1 MFLQIS
7 LRLKVGIRVQRNM
20 ETRMRFKDVKD
31 FPANKPYRGKTTKI
45 SPTTSVRTG
54 SRKVKRRLQSQLCQ
68 TNILPNQPIRTATVS
83 PLPLNNL
90 LNSVSPV
97 LIPLNNPNSRTNE
110 SIPSAVNN
118 LKSTPTV
125 VTLHIRRTTLLNLP
139 VNKTSAILRT
149 DRTTLPNT
157 LKTIESRRTDQSGK
171 VKVNLLLPN

>member
-1 MFLQIS
+1 
-7 LRLKVGIRVQRNM
+7 M

-31 FPANKPYRGKTTKI
+31 FPVNKPYLGKTTKI

-83 PLPLNNL
+83 PLPLNKL
-90 LNSVSPV
+90 LNSLSPV
-97 LIPLNNPNSRTNE
+97 LIPLNNPNNSRTNE
-110 SIPSAVNN
+110 SIPAAVNN

-125 VTLHIRRTTLLNLP
+125 VTLRIRRTTLLNLP

-157 LKTIESRRTDQSGK
+157 LKTIESRRTDQSVK
-171 VKVNLLLPN
+171 VKANLLLPN